1 MQQFEVVSILKEAGA
16 TVMPRSLPLL
26 LPPRVVFL
34 ASPPSHPNSARLDQP
49 QGEAKSTP
57 ELEQA
62 VREYAKDGNLD
73 KLMAILEAKIANL
86 DAADTAVSKHAK
98 LKDSTSTLA
107 HMAVVSPDC

>member
-1 MQQFEVVSILKEAGA
+1 MACAMEQFEVVSILKEAGA

-34 ASPPSHPNSARLDQP
+34 ASPPSHPNSARLRQP

-62 VREYAKDGNLD
+62 ATVQTGSEPNGRRVPNECTHRNVDNLP
-73 KLMAILEAKIANL
+73 
-86 DAADTAVSKHAK
+86 T
-98 LKDSTSTLA
+98 
-107 HMAVVSPDC
+107 